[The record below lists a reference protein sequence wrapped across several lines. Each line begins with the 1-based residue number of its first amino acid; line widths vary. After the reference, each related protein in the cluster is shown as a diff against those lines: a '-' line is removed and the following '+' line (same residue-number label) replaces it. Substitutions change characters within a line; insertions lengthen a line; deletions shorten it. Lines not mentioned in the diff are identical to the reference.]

1 VCVCTH
7 QKLGDDDFL
16 GKSASKPER
25 SSADEYFLGRSTS
38 KPEHSSALQGAVEKI
53 TGTRLCVCV
62 CHDVQVQHL
71 MDECT
76 R

>member
-1 VCVCTH
+1 
-7 QKLGDDDFL
+7 
-16 GKSASKPER
+16 
-25 SSADEYFLGRSTS
+25 LGRSTS